1 MIKFKLAYK
10 TSLTLILVSIIPL
23 VIVGFVVLEIN
34 QTAMTILT
42 KEYFLGI
49 SDDVLRSVHGY
60 VNNGMTTL
68 RSITRLLGDPYK
80 ESTEKLQLAESIIQ
94 TSSGVQFVAFY
105 DEKGRY
111 LDLLKPQQYNMPTN
125 VPRQFPFERLPKT
138 DVGIGAT
145 FLSKED
151 GIVYL
156 ELIATWNSK
165 DKLAHEQLEGYLLT
179 YLPLEELS
187 GLVFDISRRRFTGQ
201 PDLVY
206 IVNVRGEIIAHAN
219 PLFVQ
224 EQFSIAH
231 SKLFENGGT
240 RELGTMISKN
250 VAFSKE
256 YISKENNRMLASFT
270 PMPDLQMGIIVEQPV
285 EVAFVSVNS
294 MREKIMMF
302 VGFSLLGAALVGLFF
317 SRGLT
322 LPIKKLS
329 LAARE
334 IASGSFG
341 KELPIPSRDEI
352 GELSS
357 AFNTMSV
364 ELSEQRYSILKKTK
378 ELESTNTALETEVVV
393 RKKAEEEI
401 KRINESLE
409 QRVRQR
415 TAELETTN
423 LELENQISVRKQYQ
437 TELVKAKEHA
447 ESATRAKSEFLATMS
462 HEIRTPMNGVIGM
475 TDLLMQSSLNEL
487 QREFVDTI
495 RVSGDALLTVIND
508 ILDFSKIESGKIDL
522 HEEPFEL
529 KACIEE
535 VFDLLTTK
543 ASEKD
548 IELSYLTQNNVPQFI
563 LSDRHR
569 LRQILINLVNNAIKF
584 TNEGEI
590 TVLIKVKSYSESH
603 TQIQFDVNDTGIG
616 IPEEK
621 IALLFQPF
629 TQVDSSATRR
639 YSGTGLGLAICS
651 RLVQVMGGT
660 TSVQSIV
667 GQGSTFTF
675 SITVKEVP
683 KDSVREKPYMKRNLP
698 EFLHKKILLVDES
711 TTSRL
716 MLDSLC
722 KQWGLI
728 PKSVATASE
737 ALEILNHHMK
747 IALAI
752 VNTNVRT
759 DAGISLI
766 DEIRKTYE
774 KITLPII
781 AIGANIQEKER
792 LLTFS
797 GTLSG
802 IISKP
807 VKQSHFF
814 ETLLTVLSGKDS
826 ETLKKEPTVS
836 IPKIGTTYS
845 LNILIAEDS
854 PVNQKVTQ
862 HLLGTL
868 GFTTDIAATGTEVLS
883 RMKEKSYDIIFMDVE
898 MPEMN
903 GFETTRAIHA
913 ILPKEKCPKIIAV
926 TAYATVSDR
935 EKCLAA
941 GMDDFLTKPIRL
953 EAIQHSLEKWGNVL
967 VEKKQ
972 IQKTTTP
979 KLPQR
984 MIDPNTLAMFRSMQP
999 SGKPSLL
1006 IELIELFLEHS
1017 PARIT
1022 DAQHAFETRDVKSLK
1037 HAVHTLKG
1045 SSQNL
1050 GALQVGKICR
1060 EIEDLLT
1067 SNEWE
1072 KIEFRLSELVT
1083 TFDVSCKELQKIRLS
1098 EESVSPV

>member
-10 TSLTLILVSIIPL
+10 TSLTLILVTIIPL
-23 VIVGFVVLEIN
+23 IFVGLLVLEIN

-60 VNNGMTTL
+60 VNNGTTTL
-68 RSITRLLGDPYK
+68 RSITRLLGDPFK
-80 ESTEKLQLAESIIQ
+80 ESTEKLQLVESIIQ

-105 DEKGRY
+105 DEKGNY
-111 LDLLKPQQYNMPTN
+111 LDLLRPAQYRIPTN

-138 DVGIGAT
+138 DVGIGST

-151 GIVYL
+151 GIVYI
-156 ELIATWNSK
+156 ELMATWISK
-165 DKLAHEQLEGYLLT
+165 DKLAHERLQGYLLT

-201 PDLVY
+201 PDQVY
-206 IVNVRGEIIAHAN
+206 IVNGRGEIIAHAN

-224 EQFSIAH
+224 EQFSIAK
-231 SKLFENGGT
+231 SKLFENGGSQ
-240 RELGTMISKN
+240 ELGTMILKN

-256 YISKENNRMLASFT
+256 YINKEEKHMLASFT

-285 EVAFVSVNS
+285 EQAFVSVYS
-294 MREKIMMF
+294 MREKIIMF
-302 VGFSLLGAALVGLFF
+302 VGFSLLGAALVGLFV

-341 KELPIPSRDEI
+341 KELAISSRDEI

-357 AFNTMSV
+357 AFNTMSA
-364 ELSEQRYSILKKTK
+364 ELSNQRDSILKKTK
-378 ELESTNTALETEVVV
+378 ELESTNTALEAEVLV

-401 KRINESLE
+401 KRINENLE

-415 TAELETTN
+415 TVELETTN
-423 LELENQISVRKQYQ
+423 DELETQISFRKKIEI
-437 TELVKAKEHA
+437 ELVKAKEHA

-475 TDLLMQSSLNEL
+475 TDLLMQSALNEQ
-487 QREFVDTI
+487 QREYVDTI

-522 HEEPFEL
+522 LEEPFEL

-535 VFDLLTTK
+535 VFDLLSTK

-548 IELSYLTQNNVPQFI
+548 IELSYLAQNNVPQFI
-563 LSDRHR
+563 FSDRHR

-590 TVLIKVKSYSESH
+590 TVLIKVKSYSDSH
-603 TQIQFDVNDTGIG
+603 TQIQFDINDTGIG

-621 IALLFQPF
+621 IPLLFQPF

-651 RLVQVMGGT
+651 RLTQVMGGT
-660 TSVQSIV
+660 TSVQSTV
-667 GQGSTFTF
+667 GKGSTFTF
-675 SITVKEVP
+675 TISVKEVP
-683 KDSVREKPYMKRNLP
+683 KDSVQMKPYMKRNLP
-698 EFLHKKILLVDES
+698 EFLHKKILLVDET

-716 MLDSLC
+716 MLDQLC

-728 PKSVATASE
+728 PKTVETAIE
-737 ALEILNHHMK
+737 ALEILNRHMK
-747 IALAI
+747 IAVAL
-752 VNTNVRT
+752 VNTNIRT
-759 DAGISLI
+759 DAGIPLI

-781 AIGANIQEKER
+781 AIGANVQEREK
-792 LLTFS
+792 LLS
-797 GTLSG
+797 SSETLSG
-802 IISKP
+802 ILSKP
-807 VKQSHFF
+807 VKQSNLF
-814 ETLLTVLSGKDS
+814 ETLYTVLTGKES
-826 ETLKKEPTVS
+826 VSLKREQTVS
-836 IPKIGTTYS
+836 VPQIGKTYS
-845 LNILIAEDS
+845 LNILVAEDS

-868 GFTTDIAATGTEVLS
+868 GFTADIASTGKEVLT
-883 RMKEKSYDIIFMDVE
+883 RMKDKSYDLIFMDVE

-913 ILPKEKCPKIIAV
+913 LLPKEKRPKIIAV

-941 GMDDFLTKPIRL
+941 GMDDFLTKPVRL
-953 EAIQHSLEKWGNVL
+953 DAMQQSLQKWGNVL
-967 VEKKQ
+967 VEKKSIPKPPTQ
-972 IQKTTTP
+972 
-979 KLPQR
+979 KLPQH
-984 MIDPNTLAMFRSMQP
+984 MIDQNTVAMFRSMQP
-999 SGKPSLL
+999 AGKPSLL
-1006 IELIELFLEHS
+1006 NELIDLYLEHS
-1017 PARIT
+1017 PARIL
-1022 DAQHAFETRDVKSLK
+1022 DARTAFEGRDAKLLK

-1050 GALQVGKICR
+1050 GAVQVGKICK
-1060 EIEDLLT
+1060 EIEELL
-1067 SNEWE
+1067 SANEWE
-1072 KIEFRLSELVT
+1072 KIEYRLNDLVT
-1083 TFDVSCKELQKIRLS
+1083 IFDASCNELQKIRSTEKLTQS
-1098 EESVSPV
+1098 T

>member
-23 VIVGFVVLEIN
+23 LIIGFLVLEIN

-49 SDDVLRSVHGY
+49 SDDVFRSVHGY

-80 ESTEKLQLAESIIQ
+80 ESTEKLQLVESIIQ

-105 DEKGRY
+105 DEKGHY
-111 LDLLKPQQYNMPTN
+111 LDLLKPAQYHVPTK
-125 VPRQFPFERLPKT
+125 VPMQFPFERLPKT
-138 DVGIGAT
+138 DVGIGQT
-145 FLSKED
+145 FLSKQD
-151 GIVYL
+151 GIVYI

-165 DKLAHEQLEGYLLT
+165 DKLAHEQLQGYLLT

-206 IVNVRGEIIAHAN
+206 IVNFRGEIIAHAN
-219 PLFVQ
+219 PTFVQ
-224 EQFSIAH
+224 EQVSIAQ
-231 SKLFENGGT
+231 SKLFENGGS

-256 YISKENNRMLASFT
+256 YRNKEGNQMLASFT
-270 PMPDLQMGIIVEQPV
+270 PLPDLQMGIVVEQPV
-285 EVAFVSVNS
+285 EQAYISVRS
-294 MREKIMMF
+294 MREKITMF

-357 AFNTMSV
+357 AFNKMST
-364 ELSEQRYSILKKTK
+364 ELSEQRDSILKKTK
-378 ELESTNTALETEVVV
+378 ELESTNTTLEAEVLE
-393 RKKAEEEI
+393 RKRAEEEI

-409 QRVRQR
+409 QRVRLR
-415 TAELETTN
+415 TSELETTN
-423 LELENQISVRKQYQ
+423 VELENQISQRKIIEV
-437 TELVKAKEHA
+437 ELLKSKEHA

-475 TDLLMQSSLNEL
+475 TDLLMQSSLNDQ

-495 RVSGDALLTVIND
+495 RISGDALLTVIND

-535 VFDLLTTK
+535 VFDLLSTT
-543 ASEKD
+543 ANEKN
-548 IELSYLTQNNVPQFI
+548 IELSYLAQNNIPLFI
-563 LSDRHR
+563 ISDRHR

-590 TVLIKVKSYSESH
+590 TVLVKVKSQTPSLI
-603 TQIQFDVNDTGIG
+603 QIQFDINDTGIG
-616 IPEEK
+616 IPEDK

-660 TSVQSIV
+660 TSVESTV
-667 GQGSTFTF
+667 GKGSTFTF
-675 SITVKEVP
+675 SISVKEIP
-683 KDSVREKPYMKRNLP
+683 KDSLQLKPYMQRNLP
-698 EFLHKKILLVDES
+698 ELLHKKLLFVDEH
-711 TTSRL
+711 TTSSL
-716 MLDSLC
+716 MLEQLC

-728 PKSVATASE
+728 PKSVTTSRE
-737 ALEILNHHMK
+737 ALEILRSTENFS
-747 IALAI
+747 IAI
-752 VNTNVRT
+752 ISTNVRT
-759 DAGISLI
+759 EAGVSLI
-766 DEIRKTYE
+766 DEIKKAIGKPT
-774 KITLPII
+774 IPII
-781 AIGANIQEKER
+781 ALCSNIQEKEK
-792 LLTFS
+792 LLTAS
-797 GTLSG
+797 EILSG
-802 IISKP
+802 IVSKP
-807 VKQSHFF
+807 VKQAHVF
-814 ETLLTVLSGKDS
+814 EALFTVLSGKES
-826 ETLKKEPTVS
+826 VSLKQEQKTT
-836 IPKIGTTYS
+836 IPQIGKKYS

-868 GFTTDIAATGTEVLS
+868 GFTAELAATGTDVLA

-898 MPEMN
+898 MPDMN
-903 GFETTRAIHA
+903 GFETTRAIHTL
-913 ILPKEKCPKIIAV
+913 LPKEKRPKIIAV

-935 EKCLAA
+935 EKCLEA

-953 EAIQHSLEKWGNVL
+953 EAIQQALQKWGNVL
-967 VEKKQ
+967 VEKKDTSKST
-972 IQKTTTP
+972 IKI
-979 KLPQR
+979 PQR
-984 MIDPNTLAMFRSMQP
+984 MIDQNTLAMFRSMQP
-999 SGKPSLL
+999 AGKPSLL
-1006 IELIELFLEHS
+1006 HELIDLYLEHS
-1017 PARIT
+1017 PARIV
-1022 DAQHAFETRDVKSLK
+1022 DAQKAFDARNGQQLK
-1037 HAVHTLKG
+1037 HSVHTLKG

-1050 GALQVGKICR
+1050 GAVQVGKICR
-1060 EIEDLLT
+1060 DIEELLS

-1072 KIEFRLSELVT
+1072 KIELRLNDLAT
-1083 TFDVSCKELQKIRLS
+1083 TFDASCKELLKIRTSDEL
-1098 EESVSPV
+1098 VQQV